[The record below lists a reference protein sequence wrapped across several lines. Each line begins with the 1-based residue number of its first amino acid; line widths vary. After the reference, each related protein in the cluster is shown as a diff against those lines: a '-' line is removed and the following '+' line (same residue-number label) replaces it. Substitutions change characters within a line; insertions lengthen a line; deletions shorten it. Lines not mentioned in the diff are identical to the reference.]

1 LPRHA
6 LNIINRNGATEVS
19 GWAVYAGS
27 GDKKLK
33 CLGVATKKGFE
44 TSFDLPSGIDKVQV
58 AAVQQGTE
66 VRKSN
71 VVKVAT
77 DGASE
82 LK

>member
-1 LPRHA
+1 MVS
-6 LNIINRNGATEVS
+6 NRNGATEVS
-19 GWAVYAGS
+19 GWAVYASS

-33 CLGVATKKGFE
+33 CLGVAAKKGFE
-44 TSFDLPSGIDKVQV
+44 TSFDLPSGVDKVQV
-58 AAVQQGTE
+58 AAVQQGIE

-71 VVKVAT
+71 LVNVAA